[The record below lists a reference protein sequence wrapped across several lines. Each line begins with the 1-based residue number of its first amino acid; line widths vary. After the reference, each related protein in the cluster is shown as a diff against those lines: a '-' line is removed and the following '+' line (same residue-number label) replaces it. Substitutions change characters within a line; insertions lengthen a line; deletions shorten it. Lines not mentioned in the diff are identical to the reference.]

1 MAQKILIV
9 DDNALTRGALVKLL
23 ADAGFETMTATTV
36 PEAMRALAT
45 TPPNLLITEIRLDSY
60 NGLHLIAMAPKPIPA
75 IVITGYPDRAVEAD
89 ARRLGAEYLAKPVS
103 PGELYAT
110 VQRSLSNAAR
120 GVFMPPRAD
129 PRTDVAPNTMVLVND
144 EPACL
149 LDVSAGG
156 ARIEIQCPPGATVR
170 SPLAF
175 RIEELDVALPLEIMW
190 KRRTSANTWVCGVA
204 VAEDLRPEWQTFL
217 NAVLKPVSAPTA

>member
-9 DDNALTRGALVKLL
+9 DDNPATRGELAKLL
-23 ADAGFETMTATTV
+23 ADAGFDTMGAGTV
-36 PEAMRALAT
+36 PDAMRVLST
-45 TPPNLLITEIRLDSY
+45 TPPHLLITEIRLDSY

-89 ARRLGAEYLAKPVS
+89 ARRLGADYLAKPVS
-103 PGELYAT
+103 PGELYAA
-110 VQRSLSNAAR
+110 VQRTLAAAATR

-129 PRTDVAPNTMVLVND
+129 PRTDVAPNTMVTVND
-144 EPACL
+144 APACL

-156 ARIEIQCPPGATVR
+156 ARVEIQCAPGAAIQ

-175 RIEELDVALPLEIMW
+175 RLEDLDVALPLEIMW

-204 VAEDLRPEWQTFL
+204 VAEDLRPEWKEFL
-217 NAVLKPVSAPTA
+217 NGLLKAAAV

>member
-89 ARRLGAEYLAKPVS
+89 ARRLGAEYLSKPVS
-103 PGELYAT
+103 PGELYSTIQRTLAT
-110 VQRSLSNAAR
+110 AATR
-120 GVFMPPRAD
+120 GTFLPPRAD
-129 PRTDVAPNTMVLVND
+129 PRTAVPPNTMVLVND
-144 EPACL
+144 APACL

-156 ARIEIQCPPGATVR
+156 ARVEVQCAPGETVR

-175 RIEELDVALPLEIMW
+175 RIEELDLALPLEVMW
-190 KRRTSANTWVCGVA
+190 KRRTSENTWLCGVS
-204 VAEDLRPEWQTFL
+204 VAEDLRPEWQAFL
-217 NAVLKPVSAPTA
+217 NAVLRPASV

>member
-9 DDNALTRGALVKLL
+9 DDDPATRGELAKLL
-23 ADAGFETMTATTV
+23 TDAGFETMTASTV
-36 PEAMRALAT
+36 PEAMRALTA
-45 TPPNLLITEIRLDSY
+45 TPPNLLIPEIRLDSY
-60 NGLHLIAMAPKPIPA
+60 KGLHLIAMAPKQIPA
-75 IVITGYPDRAVEAD
+75 IVITGYADRAVEAD
-89 ARRLGAEYLAKPVS
+89 ARRLGAEYLSKPVS

-110 VQRSLSNAAR
+110 VQRILSSAATR

-129 PRTDVAPNTMVLVND
+129 PRTDVAPDTMVMVND
-144 EPACL
+144 APACL

-156 ARIEIQCPPGATVR
+156 ARIEIQCAPGATVQ

-175 RIEELDVALPLEIMW
+175 RIEDLDVALPLEIMW

-204 VAEDLRPEWQTFL
+204 VAEDLRPEWQAFL
-217 NAVLKPVSAPTA
+217 NAVLKPAAV

>member
-9 DDNALTRGALVKLL
+9 DDNATTRGELVKLL
-23 ADAGFETMTATTV
+23 ADAGFETMTAATV
-36 PEAMRALAT
+36 PEAMRALTA
-45 TPPNLLITEIRLDSY
+45 TPPHLLITEIRLDSY

-75 IVITGYPDRAVEAD
+75 IVITGYADRAVEAD
-89 ARRLGAEYLAKPVS
+89 ARRLGAEYLSKPVS
-103 PGELYAT
+103 PGELYAA
-110 VQRSLSNAAR
+110 VQRTLNSAAAR

-144 EPACL
+144 VPACL

-156 ARIEIQCPPGATVR
+156 ARVEIQCAPGATVQ

-175 RIEELDVALPLEIMW
+175 RLENLDVALPLEVMW
-190 KRRTSANTWVCGVA
+190 KRRTSANTWVCGVS
-204 VAEDLRPEWQTFL
+204 VADDLRPDWQAFL
-217 NAVLKPVSAPTA
+217 NAVLKSVAV

>member
-9 DDNALTRGALVKLL
+9 DDNASTRGELVKLL
-23 ADAGFETMTATTV
+23 ADAGYDMSTAAGV
-36 PEAMRALAT
+36 PEAMRLMAT

-89 ARRLGAEYLAKPVS
+89 ARRLGAEYLSKPVS

-110 VQRSLSNAAR
+110 VQRKLSSAASR
-120 GVFMPPRAD
+120 GVFLPPRSD
-129 PRTDVAPNTMVLVND
+129 PRTDVPPNTKVLVND
-144 EPACL
+144 SPACL

-156 ARIEIQCPPGATVR
+156 ARVEIQCAPGGTVQ
-170 SPLAF
+170 STLAF

-204 VAEDLRPEWQTFL
+204 VADDLRPEWQSFL
-217 NAVLKPVSAPTA
+217 NTVMKPATV

>member
-1 MAQKILIV
+1 MAQKILVV
-9 DDNALTRGALVKLL
+9 DDNASTRGELVKLL
-23 ADAGFETMTATTV
+23 ADAGFETMIAATV
-36 PEAMRALAT
+36 PEAMRALSTAS
-45 TPPNLLITEIRLDSY
+45 PNLLITEIRLDSY

-75 IVITGYPDRAVEAD
+75 IVITGFPDRGVEAD

-110 VQRSLSNAAR
+110 VQRTLSNAANR
-120 GVFMPPRAD
+120 GVFLPPRAD
-129 PRTDVAPNTMVLVND
+129 PRTDAPPNTKVLVND
-144 EPACL
+144 APACL

-156 ARIEIQCPPGATVR
+156 ARVEIQCAPGATVQ

-175 RIEELDVALPLEIMW
+175 SHEDLNGTLPMEVMW

-217 NAVLKPVSAPTA
+217 NAVLGTVTV

>member
-9 DDNALTRGALVKLL
+9 DDNAATRSELVKLL
-23 ADAGFETMTATTV
+23 ADAGFETMTASSV

-45 TPPNLLITEIRLDSY
+45 TPPHLLITEVRLDSY

-75 IVITGYPDRAVEAD
+75 IVITGYADRAVEAD
-89 ARRLGAEYLAKPVS
+89 ARRLGAEYLPKPVS
-103 PGELYAT
+103 PGELYST
-110 VQRSLSNAAR
+110 VQRMLAAASSR

-129 PRTDVAPNTMVLVND
+129 PRTDCAPNTMVIVND
-144 EPACL
+144 APACL

-156 ARIEIQCPPGATVR
+156 ARIEIQCAPGATVQ

-175 RIEELDVALPLEIMW
+175 LLEELDVALPLEIMW

-204 VAEDLRPEWQTFL
+204 VAHDLRPDWQRFVDSVV
-217 NAVLKPVSAPTA
+217 NPVSV

>member
-9 DDNALTRGALVKLL
+9 DDNPSTRGELVKLL
-23 ADAGFETMTATTV
+23 ADAGFETMTAATV
-36 PEAMRALAT
+36 PDAMRALTT

-75 IVITGYPDRAVEAD
+75 IVITGYSDRAVEAD

-110 VQRSLSNAAR
+110 VQRTLSAASR

-129 PRTDVAPNTMVLVND
+129 PRMDMAPNTMVLVND
-144 EPACL
+144 VPACL
-149 LDVSAGG
+149 LDISAGG
-156 ARIEIQCPPGATVR
+156 ARVEIQCAPGATVQ

-204 VAEDLRPEWQTFL
+204 VAEDLRPDWQAFL
-217 NAVLKPVSAPTA
+217 NAVLKTVPA

>member
-9 DDNALTRGALVKLL
+9 DDNASTRGELVQLL
-23 ADAGFETMTATTV
+23 ADAGFDTMTAASV
-36 PEAMRALAT
+36 PEAMRLMAT
-45 TPPNLLITEIRLDSY
+45 TPPNLLITEIKLDSY

-75 IVITGYPDRAVEAD
+75 IVITGYADRAVEAD
-89 ARRLGAEYLAKPVS
+89 ARRLGAEYLSKPVT
-103 PGELYAT
+103 PGELYAS
-110 VQRSLSNAAR
+110 VQRKLSSAASR
-120 GVFMPPRAD
+120 GVFLPPRAD
-129 PRTDVAPNTMVLVND
+129 PRTDAPPNTKVLVND
-144 EPACL
+144 SPACL

-156 ARIEIQCPPGATVR
+156 ARVEIQCAPGGTVH

-204 VAEDLRPEWQTFL
+204 VADDLRPEWQTFL
-217 NAVLKPVSAPTA
+217 NAVLKPASV

>member
-9 DDNALTRGALVKLL
+9 DHNPETRGELSTLL

-36 PEAMRALAT
+36 PEAMRAMTT

-89 ARRLGAEYLAKPVS
+89 ARRLGADYLAKPVS
-103 PGELYAT
+103 PGELYAA
-110 VQRSLSNAAR
+110 VQRSLSNAASR
-120 GVFMPPRAD
+120 GVFLPPRAD
-129 PRTDVAPNTMVLVND
+129 PRTDCAPNTMVLVND
-144 EPACL
+144 SPACL

-156 ARIEIQCPPGATVR
+156 ARLEIQCAPGGTVQ
-170 SPLAF
+170 SPLTF
-175 RIEELDVALPLEIMW
+175 RSEEANMALPLEIMW
-190 KRRTSANTWVCGVA
+190 KRRTSPNTWVCGVA
-204 VAEDLRPEWQTFL
+204 VAEDLRGEWQEFL
-217 NAVLKPVSAPTA
+217 NAVLKTTVPA